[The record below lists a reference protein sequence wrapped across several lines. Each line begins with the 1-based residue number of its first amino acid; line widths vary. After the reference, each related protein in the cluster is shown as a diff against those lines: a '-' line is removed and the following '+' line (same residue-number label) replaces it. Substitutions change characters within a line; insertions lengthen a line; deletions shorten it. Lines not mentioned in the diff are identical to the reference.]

1 MKKIIILLCLIV
13 NFSFAQQ
20 ASFFRGSSE
29 YYADAYKS
37 KLSQY
42 ITLTKTQCDAIDT
55 LFGMLQ
61 GRIQV
66 GSITNT
72 RTLLTGYRQASFLTV
87 WGNANANA
95 ISLPPYNYVLDFFN
109 SPTHASDG
117 VAWNGTN
124 QYGII
129 RANPTTFIKNQISY
143 YSQTNTI
150 NTSGCDMANVDTT
163 ITRVQSLYTGYLN
176 KNRTSQYDIN
186 IVCST
191 AVATFASGLFISN
204 ANHVIG
210 NLSLYGRDTLLAT
223 AANSGSSFSNPA
235 FLGIT
240 VGAAFLPGTGFIQ
253 FSTHKMAF
261 CSIGDSFDTTTDII
275 QYSKIINYFM
285 KKLGINAY

>member
-95 ISLPPYNYVLDFFN
+95 ISLPPYNYSITYYN

-117 VAWNGTN
+117 VAWNGSN
-124 QYGII
+124 QYGVI
-129 RANPTTFIKNQISY
+129 NVLPTFFNLKAQMSY

-150 NTSGCDMANVDTT
+150 NTNGCDMGIVDAP
-163 ITRVQSLYTGYLN
+163 ITKAMTLYTGYQN
-176 KNRTSQYDIN
+176 KNRTSQCDPAI
-186 IVCST
+186 ICST
-191 AVATFASGLFISN
+191 AVATYASGMFISN
-204 ANHVIG
+204 QNTTIG
-210 NLSLYGRDTLLAT
+210 NLSLYGRDALLQTAT
-223 AANSGSSFSNPA
+223 SSGTPFNTSINGMA
-235 FLGIT
+235 I
-240 VGAAFLPGTGFIQ
+240 GAGYLDGTGFTQ

-261 CSIGDSFDTTTDII
+261 CSIGDSFDTTTDLI